1 MGYMT
6 AATTGVI
13 LSSGNTVFNE
23 ASADKDFRI
32 ESDDN
37 THQLFVDAGNNRLG
51 IGTSTPLTT
60 VDIEDGLTTVGA
72 VLTLSTKEPTVVDG
86 DVIGRLNFRAPLE
99 TGADALL
106 LLASMHAEADA
117 TFDATTNTTDL
128 VFSTASGDAAAE
140 RLRITSAGKVL
151 VAGLTASEIVITDAN
166 KGLTSAAVATY
177 PSLAELI
184 HVKGVTS
191 AVQTQLD
198 AAAGSFSIHAQTAVQ
213 IASGD
218 FIALSDTTDSN
229 ATKKESI
236 DDVATLFAGAGMTA
250 TSAVLNVIGGTGI
263 TANAND
269 IAITAGG
276 VGTTQLANSGVT
288 LAKMANIADDTM
300 LGNITGGAA
309 APTAMSIA
317 NVHTLIGE
325 ATGSITGL
333 MSTAHHD
340 KLDAIEASATAD
352 QTAAQI
358 KTLLEDGIDSVHY
371 VNASID
377 NEHLADDAVGADE
390 LAANAVVNASVA
402 SGAAIDATKIA
413 DGSVTSAEFQYI
425 NTLSS
430 NAQTQLATKEQIGKK
445 TMWIPAAA
453 MYANTTA
460 GCSALTQVE
469 LANGPE
475 LKVLDF
481 AAAADDFAQFTI
493 SMPKSWNE
501 GTVTF
506 QPYWTVTGTN
516 TGTVVWGMSAVAFA
530 DNADQ
535 NTTFGSIAVTAAKAH
550 SGTSN
555 DINVSAESA
564 ALTIKAAA
572 VDTLTYFQIF
582 NDTSAS
588 GQTGVV
594 RLTGVKI
601 LYTTDAVNDA

>member
-23 ASADKDFRI
+23 ASADKDFRV

-37 THQLFVDAGNNRLG
+37 THMLFVDAGNNRLG
-51 IGTSTPLTT
+51 IGTATPLTS
-60 VDIEDGLTTVGA
+60 VDIESGLTTVGA

-86 DVIGRLNFRAPLE
+86 DVIGRINFRAPLE

-117 TFDATTNTTDL
+117 TFNASTNSTEL

-140 RLRITSAGKVL
+140 RLRITHDGIMQVS
-151 VAGLTASEIVITDAN
+151 GLTASEIVITDGN
-166 KGLTSAAVATY
+166 KGLVSAAVGTY

-184 HVKGVTS
+184 HVKGVTG
-191 AVQTQLD
+191 AIQTQLD
-198 AAAGSFSIHAQTAVQ
+198 
-213 IASGD
+213 
-218 FIALSDTTDSN
+218 
-229 ATKKESI
+229 
-236 DDVATLFAGAGMTA
+236 
-250 TSAVLNVIGGTGI
+250 
-263 TANAND
+263 
-269 IAITAGG
+269 
-276 VGTTQLANSGVT
+276 
-288 LAKMANIADDTM
+288 
-300 LGNITGGAA
+300 
-309 APTAMSIA
+309 
-317 NVHTLIGE
+317 
-325 ATGSITGL
+325 
-333 MSTAHHD
+333 
-340 KLDAIEASATAD
+340 
-352 QTAAQI
+352 
-358 KTLLEDGIDSVHY
+358 
-371 VNASID
+371 
-377 NEHLADDAVGADE
+377 
-390 LAANAVVNASVA
+390 
-402 SGAAIDATKIA
+402 
-413 DGSVTSAEFQYI
+413 
-425 NTLSS
+425 
-430 NAQTQLATKEQIGKK
+430 TKEQVGKK
-445 TMWIPAAA
+445 TMWVPAAA

-469 LANGPE
+469 LSNGPE

-481 AAAADDFAQFTI
+481 AAAADDFAQFTVAF
-493 SMPKSWNE
+493 PKSWNE

-516 TGTVVWGMSAVAFA
+516 TGTVVWGMRAVAFA

-572 VDTLTYFQIF
+572 VDTLTYFEIF

-588 GQTGVV
+588 SQSGVA